1 MSAQK
6 HSAKDFIN
14 RIAALSPEQRALLIE
29 RLPPLSFGQQRLWFF
44 DQMEP
49 ESALN
54 VIVLPVRLQ
63 GPLEVSALERSLSE
77 VVRRHEILR
86 TCFPVFDGRPVQ
98 LVLPAQPLALPLR
111 DLTPLPPAEREAEV
125 RRLIVEEV
133 KRGFNLHDG
142 PVIRGQL
149 LRLGMEDHVVLLAV
163 HHIVF
168 DGWSTGILI
177 REVSALYDAYA
188 RGTPPPLGELKLQ
201 YGDYARWQRQW
212 LQGDLV
218 ARQLEYWRKQLA
230 DLPPLLEL
238 PTDYARP
245 AAQSFNGGHETV
257 ELDRELCDALRT
269 LSRNENATLFMTM
282 LAGLQTLLYR
292 YTGQPDIPIGSPIAG
307 RADASTESLLGFF
320 VNTIVLRAKPSGGIS
335 FKELLESVREMALEA
350 HAHQDLPFEWLVEA
364 LQPER
369 NLSYAPLFQAMFAL
383 QNAPIRAAQLP
394 GLMMSIL
401 EYETDKTQGF
411 DLTLILIESERGLV
425 GTFEYDSDIFEA
437 GTIKRMVGHFTTLL
451 RNVTAD
457 PGRKLADI
465 DFLSQAERDQLLLDW
480 NRTTTAYPNDAVFHT
495 LFEAQVARNPEATAV
510 VCMGRRLSYAQLNER
525 ANRLARILVERNVGP
540 EAVVALLAER
550 GIDMLTAII
559 AVFKAG
565 GAYLPLDPA
574 SPVARLAQMIE
585 QSRTPLVL
593 VASDFDQIIAR
604 VNQSLPDDGRPQV
617 APIALAASSEGPAG
631 NLPPRGLP
639 ENLAYVIYTSGSTGA
654 PKGAMIEQRGMI
666 NHLYAKIDG
675 LALTSDDVIAQTASQ
690 CFDISVW
697 QFLVALLVGGRVEI
711 FPDEIAHDGLRLL
724 EATEESE
731 VTILESVPSLLQ
743 TILDE
748 RESERLGALHLAR
761 LRWMIMT
768 GEALPPD
775 LCRRWFARYPRTPLL
790 NAYGPTECSDDVTHH
805 MIFEPLA
812 ESMAQT
818 PIGRPIINTQLYV
831 LDENLSVVARGCRGE
846 LYVGGDGV
854 GRGYLHDGG
863 RTAEVFIPDH
873 LSGKPCARLYRT
885 GDLARYLPDGTIQ
898 YLGRVDNQVKV
909 RGFRIELGE
918 IETVLNDH
926 PQVRETIV
934 LDHESNSDGKSLVAY
949 VVPNLDRLSLE
960 QSDER
965 RQEALEE
972 KQVERWLAV
981 YNDVY
986 REQAFSSQDEALNL
1000 RVWVNSYTG
1009 QPFPEEEIF
1018 ESVDDAARRILSLNP
1033 SRVLEIGCGT
1043 GLILFRVA
1051 PYCALYWGT
1060 DISPEALHVL
1070 RERLKRSERSLPEIN
1085 LLTRA
1090 ADDFEGLPSESFD
1103 VVVINEVAQ
1112 YLPSGDYLRRVIE
1125 GAVKFVRP
1133 GGAIFIGGVRSL
1145 PLFEAFHAS
1154 VQLAQSSASQSV
1166 MQFRQQA
1173 QRRMIQ
1179 EKEFL
1184 FDPEFFLALQKR
1196 LPQISHVNF
1205 ELKGGRHRNEF
1216 TKYRYDVILNI
1227 GASPHMATEVIWRD
1241 WREDGLTLS
1250 DLSQTLRQAGP
1261 DLLCVTNVPNARLLE
1276 DLALLRLLDHFDG
1289 TGTVGALR
1297 GALREVVTD
1306 TEGIDP
1312 ADLWDWQRDL
1322 PYAVSINWSE
1332 RESGCFDVIFSR
1344 RDRYPAPYS
1353 FAPVLRRR
1361 EITPRPWS
1369 QYTNDPMR
1377 WMLVDRLGP
1386 QLREFLR
1393 ERVPDYM
1400 VPSAFI
1406 FLPQMPLT
1414 PNGKLDRRA
1423 LPAPD
1428 FIPSEVSD
1436 TAQAPRSATE
1446 EIIADIWAEVLG
1458 RPQIGRQENFFALG
1472 GHSLLATQAL
1482 SRVRAVWR
1490 LELPLRAIFEAP
1502 TVESL
1507 ARQVEFAQRS
1517 GRHAA
1522 LRSPIRPVDRSQ
1534 PLPLSF
1540 AQQRLWFLDQLEPGS
1555 SLYNIPV
1562 ALRLNG
1568 DLRLAA
1574 LESALSDVARR
1585 HEALRTR
1592 FVVID
1597 EQLQQQIMPP
1607 APVSVTLHDL
1617 SGAPAEEREEAA
1629 RRIMATEAGAP
1640 FDLSAG
1646 RLMRVAAVR
1655 LAEEEHIVL
1664 VTMSHIISDG
1674 WSMGVLVGEVAAL
1687 YTAHVEGQ
1695 PAPLNELAA
1704 QYADYAVWQRA
1715 WLDGEGMEGEVA
1727 YWRKQLEG
1735 APPLLE
1741 LPTDRPRPAV
1751 QTFRGGREG
1760 FEIGAEAREGLRRVG
1775 RREEATLFMVLL
1787 AAFKALLWRYTGQE
1801 DLLVGTPVAG
1811 RTSAELEGLI
1821 GFFVNT
1827 LVLRDRIRPEEK
1839 YSELVRRV
1847 RETSLNAYARQEAPF
1862 EKLVEELN
1870 PPRDL
1875 SYSPL
1880 FQVAFGLQNAP
1891 LPNVD
1896 LPGLTLSP
1904 IDVDA
1909 DSSKFDMTL
1918 FMMDAGARLFGT
1930 VEYNSDL
1937 FERSTI
1943 RRLIGHYQR
1952 LLEAVASHPA
1962 TPVMALPLLSE
1973 AEQNQLLV
1981 EWNDTAVAYPRHL
1994 CLHELFEAQ
2003 AARSP
2008 ENIAL
2013 VYAGEQ
2019 LSYRELNGRSNQLA
2033 RVLKGLGVGPESR
2046 VALLVERSLDA
2057 VIGILGILKAGGAYV
2072 PLDPQSPP
2080 ERLAFMIEDAEAAV
2094 ALAQSS
2100 LLETL
2105 PPVSSNVVSF
2115 DRMWERIAAE
2125 DPTDLPCAATPEN
2138 MAYMIYTSGTTG
2150 RPKAVMVEHRNLV
2163 NTIACSAARFD
2174 LNATDVMPCLASFAF
2189 DISLFELFTP
2199 LMVGGKVVI
2208 YPQWSMLEMRE
2219 FTRSLQ
2225 TMTMLHA
2232 VPSLMRQ
2239 IVDLRRKG
2247 ESDANHELAGEEVF
2261 GQAGAVSYERLRRV
2275 FVGGDWVPL
2284 ELLEQM
2290 RDVFPRADIHV
2301 LYGPTE
2307 GTIICTCYDA
2317 PRGPKLERNLIGR
2330 PLGNARLRVL
2340 DRNSHTVPVG
2350 VAGEIWL
2357 GGDGVARGYL
2367 KREEMTRDKFVM
2379 LDGERYYRTGD
2390 LGRYLADGN
2399 IEFLGRADEQVKVR
2413 GFRIELGEIETL
2425 LVDHP
2430 GVREAVALAV
2440 EDETREKHLEAY
2452 LVAESEPAPTGAE
2465 LRQFLQAKV
2474 PEYMVPSKF
2483 VVLDALPLNP
2493 NGKVNRRALV
2503 EQGGRRLEVGIEYVA
2518 PTTVLEKEIAGV
2530 WREALKVERV
2540 GLNDNFFA
2548 LGGHSLLLVQMVRK
2562 LQTVLQRNLSVVDL
2576 FRYPS
2581 VGALTEYLTQQD
2593 RDEPSL
2599 ERATERARRQKQALT
2614 QNRRR
2619 LTKDG
2624 AAN

>member
-1 MSAQK
+1 M
-6 HSAKDFIN
+6 
-14 RIAALSPEQRALLIE
+14 
-29 RLPPLSFGQQRLWFF
+29 
-44 DQMEP
+44 
-49 ESALN
+49 
-54 VIVLPVRLQ
+54 
-63 GPLEVSALERSLSE
+63 
-77 VVRRHEILR
+77 
-86 TCFPVFDGRPVQ
+86 
-98 LVLPAQPLALPLR
+98 
-111 DLTPLPPAEREAEV
+111 
-125 RRLIVEEV
+125 
-133 KRGFNLHDG
+133 
-142 PVIRGQL
+142 
-149 LRLGMEDHVVLLAV
+149 
-163 HHIVF
+163 
-168 DGWSTGILI
+168 
-177 REVSALYDAYA
+177 
-188 RGTPPPLGELKLQ
+188 
-201 YGDYARWQRQW
+201 
-212 LQGDLV
+212 
-218 ARQLEYWRKQLA
+218 
-230 DLPPLLEL
+230 
-238 PTDYARP
+238 
-245 AAQSFNGGHETV
+245 
-257 ELDRELCDALRT
+257 
-269 LSRNENATLFMTM
+269 
-282 LAGLQTLLYR
+282 
-292 YTGQPDIPIGSPIAG
+292 
-307 RADASTESLLGFF
+307 
-320 VNTIVLRAKPSGGIS
+320 
-335 FKELLESVREMALEA
+335 
-350 HAHQDLPFEWLVEA
+350 
-364 LQPER
+364 
-369 NLSYAPLFQAMFAL
+369 
-383 QNAPIRAAQLP
+383 
-394 GLMMSIL
+394 
-401 EYETDKTQGF
+401 
-411 DLTLILIESERGLV
+411 
-425 GTFEYDSDIFEA
+425 
-437 GTIKRMVGHFTTLL
+437 
-451 RNVTAD
+451 
-457 PGRKLADI
+457 
-465 DFLSQAERDQLLLDW
+465 
-480 NRTTTAYPNDAVFHT
+480 
-495 LFEAQVARNPEATAV
+495 
-510 VCMGRRLSYAQLNER
+510 NER
-525 ANRLARILVERNVGP
+525 ANRLARILLERNVGP
-540 EAVVALLAER
+540 DVVVALLAER
-550 GIDMLTAII
+550 GIDLLAAMI

-604 VNQSLPDDGRPQV
+604 VNQSLPDDAHPQV
-617 APIALAASSEGPAG
+617 APIALAASSEVPTG
-631 NLPPRGLP
+631 NPPLRSRS

-675 LALTSDDVIAQTASQ
+675 LALTSDDAVAQTASP

-697 QFLVALLVGGRVEI
+697 QFLAALLVGGRVEI

-724 EATEESE
+724 KATDESE

-743 TILDE
+743 AILDE
-748 RESERLGALHLAR
+748 RENERLEAIRLSS

-775 LCRRWFARYPRTPLL
+775 LCRRWFARYPRIPLL

-812 ESMAQT
+812 ASVAQT
-818 PIGRPIINTQLYV
+818 PIGRPIINTQLYI
-831 LDENLSVVARGCRGE
+831 LDENLSVAARGCRGA
-846 LYVGGDGV
+846 LYVGGEGV

-873 LSGKPCARLYRT
+873 LSGKSCARLYRT

-918 IETVLNDH
+918 IETVLNEH
-926 PQVRETIV
+926 PQVRDTV
-934 LDHESNSDGKSLVAY
+934 VVAHEANPDSKSLVAY

-960 QSDER
+960 GPDER
-965 RQEALEE
+965 QQEAPEE
-972 KQVERWLAV
+972 EQVERWLAV

-1000 RVWVNSYTG
+1000 RVWVDSYTG
-1009 QPFPEEEIF
+1009 RPFPEEEIF
-1018 ESVDDAARRILSLNP
+1018 EAIDDTAQRILSLSP

-1051 PYCALYWGT
+1051 PYCASYWGT
-1060 DISPEALHVL
+1060 DISPEALYVL
-1070 RERLKRSERSLPEIN
+1070 RERLKRSEQSLPDIN
-1085 LLTRA
+1085 LLNHA
-1090 ADDFEGLPSESFD
+1090 ADDFAELPLESFD

-1125 GAVKFVRP
+1125 GAVEVVRP

-1154 VQLAQSSASQSV
+1154 VQLAQSSTPQTV
-1166 MQFRQQA
+1166 IQFRQQT
-1173 QRRMIQ
+1173 QRRIIQ
-1179 EKEFL
+1179 EKELL
-1184 FDPEFFLALQKR
+1184 FDPEFFLALQKH

-1216 TKYRYDVILNI
+1216 TKFRYDVILHM
-1227 GASPHMATEVIWRD
+1227 GASPHVATEVIWRD

-1250 DLSQTLRQAGP
+1250 DARQTLEGAGP

-1276 DLALLRLLDHFDG
+1276 DIALLQSLDRFDG

-1297 GALREVVTD
+1297 GALREALTD

-1322 PYAVSINWSE
+1322 PYAVNINWSE

-1344 RDRYPAPYS
+1344 RDRFPTPYS

-1361 EITPRPWS
+1361 EAPPRPWS
-1369 QYTNDPMR
+1369 HYTNDPMR

-1386 QLREFLR
+1386 QLREYLQ

-1400 VPSAFI
+1400 VPPTII

-1428 FIPSEVSD
+1428 FKPSEVSD

-1458 RPQIGRQENFFALG
+1458 QPQIGRQENFFALG
-1472 GHSLLATQAL
+1472 GHSLLATQVL

-1507 ARQVEFAQRS
+1507 ARQVESAQRS
-1517 GRHAA
+1517 GRNAA
-1522 LRSPIRPVDRSQ
+1522 LRTPIRPVNRNQ
-1534 PLPLSF
+1534 ALPLSF

-1568 DLRLAA
+1568 RLILSALEAA
-1574 LESALSDVARR
+1574 LGEVARR
-1585 HEALRTR
+1585 HEVLRTR

-1617 SGAPAEEREEAA
+1617 SGMAAEEREGAA
-1629 RRIMATEAGAP
+1629 SRVMAMEAGAP

-1646 RLMRVAAVR
+1646 RLMRVAAAR

-1674 WSMGVLVGEVAAL
+1674 WSMGVFVSEVAAL
-1687 YTAHVEGQ
+1687 YTAHVEGRS
-1695 PAPLNELAA
+1695 APLNELAA

-1715 WLDGEGMEGEVA
+1715 WLDGAGLTSEVA
-1727 YWRKQLEG
+1727 YWREQLEG

-1760 FEIGAEAREGLRRVG
+1760 FEISADVREGLRQVG
-1775 RREEATLFMVLL
+1775 RREEATFFMVLL

-1801 DLLVGTPVAG
+1801 DLVVGTPVAG

-1827 LVLRDRIRPEEK
+1827 LVLRDRIRAEEK
-1839 YSELVRRV
+1839 YTELVRRV

-1880 FQVAFGLQNAP
+1880 FQVVFGLQNAP
-1891 LPNVD
+1891 LPSVD
-1896 LPGLTLSP
+1896 LPGLTLGP

-1909 DSSKFDMTL
+1909 DSSKFDLTL
-1918 FMMDAGARLFGT
+1918 FMMDAGTRLFGT

-1937 FERSTI
+1937 FERATI
-1943 RRLIGHYQR
+1943 RRMIGHYQR
-1952 LLEAVASHPA
+1952 LLEAVASRPA
-1962 TPVMALPLLSE
+1962 APVMALPMLSE
-1973 AEQNQLLV
+1973 AEQKQLLV
-1981 EWNDTAVAYPRHL
+1981 EWNDTAVAYPRHS

-2003 AARSP
+2003 VARSP

-2013 VYAGEQ
+2013 VCAGEK
-2019 LSYRELNGRSNQLA
+2019 LSYSELNGRSNQLA
-2033 RVLKGLGVGPESR
+2033 RALKGLGVGTESR
-2046 VALLVERSLDA
+2046 VALLAERSLDA
-2057 VIGILGILKAGGAYV
+2057 VIGILGILKAGGVYV

-2094 ALAQSS
+2094 ALTQSS
-2100 LLETL
+2100 LLEML
-2105 PPVSSNVVSF
+2105 PPASSKVVSL
-2115 DRMWERIAAE
+2115 DSVWERIATE
-2125 DPTDLPCAATPEN
+2125 DPTNLPCVATPEN

-2189 DISLFELFTP
+2189 DISLFELFMP
-2199 LMVGGKVVI
+2199 LIAGGKVVI
-2208 YPQWSMLEMRE
+2208 YPQWSMLEMQE
-2219 FTRSLQ
+2219 FTQSLQ

-2239 IVDLRRKG
+2239 IVALRRKG
-2247 ESDANHELAGEEVF
+2247 ESEASHERVGEASRGRAGESIS
-2261 GQAGAVSYERLRRV
+2261 GRAPGVSYERLRRV

-2284 ELLEQM
+2284 DLLEQM
-2290 RDVFPRADIHV
+2290 REVFPRADIHV

-2307 GTIICTCYDA
+2307 GTIICTSYDV
-2317 PRGPKLERNLIGR
+2317 PRGRELERNLIGR
-2330 PLGNARLRVL
+2330 PLGNVRLRML
-2340 DRNSHTVPVG
+2340 DRNGHIVPVG

-2367 KREEMTRDKFVM
+2367 KREEMTRKKFVM

-2390 LGRYLADGN
+2390 LGRYLADGA
-2399 IEFLGRADEQVKVR
+2399 IEFLGRTDEQVKVR

-2425 LVDHP
+2425 LAEHP
-2430 GVREAVALAV
+2430 GVREAVVLAV
-2440 EDETREKHLEAY
+2440 EGETREKHLESY
-2452 LVAESEPAPTGAE
+2452 LVADTEPAPTGAE
-2465 LRQFLQAKV
+2465 LRQFLQAKA

-2483 VVLDALPLNP
+2483 IVLDALPLNP

-2503 EQGGRRLEVGIEYVA
+2503 EQGGRRLEAGVEYVA
-2518 PTTVLEKEIAGV
+2518 PGTALEKKIAGV
-2530 WREALKVERV
+2530 WQETLKVERV

-2548 LGGHSLLLVQMVRK
+2548 LGGHSLLLVQMLRK
-2562 LQTVLQRNLSVVDL
+2562 LQTVLPRNLSVVDL

-2581 VGALTEYLTQQD
+2581 VGALAGYLTQQD

-2599 ERATERARRQKQALT
+2599 ERASERARRQKQALA
-2614 QNRRR
+2614 QNKRR
-2619 LTKDG
+2619 LTREGQDP
-2624 AAN
+2624 